1 MPPAPRRQ
9 GCGHRRRLLE
19 LAHQEVG
26 LVNKEPNKSRK
37 YVDTISTY
45 DCRKEECIGCVTQ
58 SFIYSFGLNER
69 IQPVAGGL
77 RPSLLF

>member
-1 MPPAPRRQ
+1 M
-9 GCGHRRRLLE
+9 
-19 LAHQEVG
+19 
-26 LVNKEPNKSRK
+26 NKEPNKSRK